1 MGRRTFS
8 KPKSQNIP
16 TKQKQ
21 TPQQVINQQPTVM
34 GTIGQGM
41 SLGAGAAIGSS
52 MVHGAMGAFSPNQD
66 KMENQDKIENQ
77 DKMKNSECDNFFNQ
91 FKLCSQNYEDL
102 NTCKPFLHFYTTC
115 INANSSVQHPDQ

>member
-16 TKQKQ
+16 TKQTQ
-21 TPQQVINQQPTVM
+21 PPPQIINQQPTV
-34 GTIGQGM
+34 IGQGV

-52 MVHGAMGAFSPNQD
+52 MVHGAMGAFYPNQ
-66 KMENQDKIENQ
+66 NQDKIENQ

-102 NTCKPFLHFYTTC
+102 NTCKPFLNFYTTC
-115 INANSSVQHPDQ
+115 INANLSVQHPDQ

>member
-1 MGRRTFS
+1 MPRRTSFKKTNLPTQ
-8 KPKSQNIP
+8 KPQP
-16 TKQKQ
+16 P
-21 TPQQVINQQPTVM
+21 PQIINQQPTVM
-34 GTIGQGM
+34 GTIGQGV

-102 NTCKPFLHFYTTC
+102 NSCKPFLHFYTTC